1 MVNSL
6 RPPSRAN
13 HPFFGAPRE
22 PNLPTQSASNLGQR
36 LRELRTR
43 NRWRISDVS
52 EMTGLATSTISKVE
66 NGRMSLTYDKLQQLA
81 NGLSLDLAE
90 LFADHKR
97 PENPGVATARRS
109 MGRAGEGVA
118 LTAGSYQWRFLN
130 ADLAP
135 KQMVPIIGLATARS
149 LEEFGELIR
158 HEGEEF
164 LLVLEGAI
172 TVHTEFYAP
181 TTLET
186 GDHMYI
192 DSRMGHAYLAAAD
205 GKCRVLVICTG
216 AEAEDFQ
223 RVIEHRPAEQMPR
236 PNHTKLKR
244 AADGKSS
251 ERRARVAKIRK

>member
-1 MVNSL
+1 L
-6 RPPSRAN
+6 RPLPEALD
-13 HPFFGAPRE
+13 PPFGAPRE
-22 PNLPTQSASNLGQR
+22 LGLQTQSASNLGQR

-52 EMTGLATSTISKVE
+52 QMTGLAASTISKVE

-81 NGLSLDLAE
+81 SGLSLDLAE
-90 LFADHKR
+90 LFTDHKR
-97 PENPGVATARRS
+97 PENPAVATARRS
-109 MGRAGEGVA
+109 MGRAGEGVVLA
-118 LTAGSYQWRFLN
+118 AGSYQYRFLN

-135 KQMVPIIGLATARS
+135 KRMVPIIGEATARS
-149 LEEFGELIR
+149 LKEFGELIK

-181 TTLET
+181 ATLET

-192 DSRMGHAYLAAAD
+192 DSRMGHAYLAAAE
-205 GKCRVLVICTG
+205 GKCRVLVVCTG
-216 AEAEDFQ
+216 AAAEDLQ
-223 RVIEHRPAEQMPR
+223 RVVEHRPAEHRPR
-236 PNHTKLKR
+236 LTRTKVKR
-244 AADGKSS
+244 AADGKST